1 MECNQAEQMQSFIG
15 PSKGQIA
22 FARQFSHI
30 DTVCRHAADLLF
42 RESTGLSFCLFT
54 GATQRATTVPQA
66 KARHALAAELIHQLQ
81 HGSVQFI
88 SG

>member
-22 FARQFSHI
+22 FARQFSNI
-30 DTVCRHAADLLF
+30 NTVCRHTADLLF
-42 RESTGLSFCLFT
+42 RESTGLSLCLLT
-54 GATQRATTVPQA
+54 GVTQRASTVTQA

-81 HGSVQFI
+81 HGSVQFT